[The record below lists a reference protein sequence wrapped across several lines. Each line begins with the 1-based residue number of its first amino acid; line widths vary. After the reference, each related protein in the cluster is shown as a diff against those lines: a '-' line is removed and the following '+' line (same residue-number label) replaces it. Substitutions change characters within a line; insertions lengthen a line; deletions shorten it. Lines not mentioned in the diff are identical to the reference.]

1 MSLPGTLF
9 SLKDTM
15 RSQKFASYSAV
26 LNALLLIPTV
36 SNAGPQGLQSVLSLS
51 VGKESV
57 QASRLSIVSFGR

>member
-1 MSLPGTLF
+1 
-9 SLKDTM
+9 M
-15 RSQKFASYSAV
+15 RSQTFASYSAV

-57 QASRLSIVSFGR
+57 QASRLSIVSFGC